1 MGPQADPGFTVA
13 LDVSCAAETPV
24 TGIGYAALYQ
34 LRALFARQEPGMRF
48 TLFAAGASGGRE
60 VLQRE
65 LGESHA
71 TTFLPY
77 ARLAKYYAWTKLN
90 WPPIEW
96 FTGPARIAHNLCHQT
111 PATSRAIKLV
121 TVHDLSMFRH
131 PETHTPRMVHV
142 QQTLLR
148 HTARHADQLVAVSES
163 CKSEL
168 IDLLDVPAE
177 RIHVIHNGV
186 NVADFDVPFDSR
198 RLNELRQAHGIDGD
212 YIIHLGTIEP
222 RKNLVR
228 LCSAFKELRQR
239 RKDVP
244 KLVIVGAVGWNAGP
258 ILAAIA
264 ALGSSATR
272 PGYLSR
278 ADAVLLLRGA
288 RACVYPSM
296 YEGFGLPVLEAM
308 AARTPVVT
316 SNVSALP
323 EVAGG
328 AALYVDPLDAES
340 IARAIEDVLDDPTS
354 AAARVVM
361 GRQRA
366 EAMSWESS
374 AEKLAS
380 LYGTLAR

>member
-1 MGPQADPGFTVA
+1 M
-13 LDVSCAAETPV
+13 
-24 TGIGYAALYQ
+24 
-34 LRALFARQEPGMRF
+34 
-48 TLFAAGASGGRE
+48 
-60 VLQRE
+60 
-65 LGESHA
+65 
-71 TTFLPY
+71 
-77 ARLAKYYAWTKLN
+77 
-90 WPPIEW
+90 
-96 FTGPARIAHNLCHQT
+96 
-111 PATSRAIKLV
+111 
-121 TVHDLSMFRH
+121 
-131 PETHTPRMVHV
+131 
-142 QQTLLR
+142 
-148 HTARHADQLVAVSES
+148 
-163 CKSEL
+163 
-168 IDLLDVPAE
+168 
-177 RIHVIHNGV
+177 
-186 NVADFDVPFDSR
+186 
-198 RLNELRQAHGIDGD
+198 NELRQAHGIDGD
-212 YIIHLGTIEP
+212 YIVHLGTIEP

-228 LCSAFKELRQR
+228 LCEAFKDLRQR

-316 SNVSALP
+316 SKVTALP

-328 AALYVDPLDAES
+328 AALYVDPFDSES
-340 IARAIEDVLDDPTS
+340 IARAIEDLLDDPAA
-354 AAARVVM
+354 AAARVAT

-366 EAMSWESS
+366 EAMSWDSS

-380 LYGTLAR
+380 LYKTLAR